1 VRVVEHA
8 TVSAFLA
15 RAEAWLLAAEVERAL
30 ILGLCADLKTQGVAG
45 GPPCLVTLE
54 DGDAV
59 VSASMRTPPYN
70 LVVSRAPTSAFGV
83 LATWLGERDG
93 TIPGVEGPTV
103 DAGVFAEGW
112 VAATGVAARRGLSQR
127 LYECRAVVPDVPRV
141 SGALRP
147 AREDDVRVLAEW
159 MLGFHRDT
167 QPRPVAGRAGFPE
180 TDLGSRVRT
189 MIGADR
195 LFVWEDARAVA
206 MAAVTGPT
214 PHGCRLSYVYTPPA
228 LRRRGYATATVAALT
243 ARLLGQGR
251 RFCCLYTDLANPTSN
266 GIYQRIGY
274 RPVCDWQQH
283 LFIGV
288 TGGAGGRGTPAR
300 R

>member
-1 VRVVEHA
+1 ARVPRSLLRRGRRGGERPAVPVPAASRASAALHRRCTAPRLPSRVRPSRRMDAGRTPAGRASAARRRPPGRRRGGRRDAAPDRRPDVASAGGPERVPRPPRPLRGRGRDARRARRPLRRPGRVSRHARPAGRGRVRVVEHA

-112 VAATGVAARRGLSQR
+112 VAATG
-127 LYECRAVVPDVPRV
+127 
-141 SGALRP
+141 
-147 AREDDVRVLAEW
+147 
-159 MLGFHRDT
+159 
-167 QPRPVAGRAGFPE
+167 
-180 TDLGSRVRT
+180 
-189 MIGADR
+189 
-195 LFVWEDARAVA
+195 
-206 MAAVTGPT
+206 
-214 PHGCRLSYVYTPPA
+214 
-228 LRRRGYATATVAALT
+228 
-243 ARLLGQGR
+243 
-251 RFCCLYTDLANPTSN
+251 
-266 GIYQRIGY
+266 
-274 RPVCDWQQH
+274 
-283 LFIGV
+283 
-288 TGGAGGRGTPAR
+288 
-300 R
+300 